1 MRQIY
6 LINNLKWCEISFVKY
21 IRDDKSIKKLGKK
34 IKKLRLE
41 QKVSQMQLAFE
52 AGISREQLGRIESGK
67 INTSVSN
74 IFAIAKAL
82 NLPAQELFSF

>member
-1 MRQIY
+1 MNY
-6 LINNLKWCEISFVKY
+6 F
-21 IRDDKSIKKLGKK
+21 RDDKGIKQLGKR

-41 QKVSQMQLAFE
+41 QKVSQIQLAFE
-52 AGISREQLGRIESGK
+52 SGISREQLGRIESGK

-82 NLPAQELFSF
+82 NVELKDVFEFKV

>member
-1 MRQIY
+1 M
-6 LINNLKWCEISFVKY
+6 KY
-21 IRDDKSIKKLGKK
+21 IRDDKSVKKLGKR
-34 IKKLRLE
+34 IKKLRME
-41 QKVSQMQLAFE
+41 QKVSQLQLAFE

-82 NLPAQELFSF
+82 NLPAQELFNF

>member
-1 MRQIY
+1 M
-6 LINNLKWCEISFVKY
+6 NY
-21 IRDDKSIKKLGKK
+21 IRDDKAIKQLGKK
-34 IKKLRLE
+34 IKKLRLA
-41 QKVSQMQLAFE
+41 QKVSQTQLAFE

-82 NLPAQELFSF
+82 NVELKDVFDFKL

>member
-1 MRQIY
+1 M
-6 LINNLKWCEISFVKY
+6 KY
-21 IRDDKSIKKLGKK
+21 IIDEKGIKSLGKH

-41 QKVSQMQLAFE
+41 QKASQAQIAFE
-52 AGISREQLGRIESGK
+52 AGISREQLGRIEAGK

-82 NLPAQELFSF
+82 DIPAKELFDF